1 MVENEEVIQMDTN
14 HRNGNFGAFLLGTIV
29 GGLIATATALLF
41 APQSGE
47 QTQQQIKDRAIT
59 LRTEAEGRIEQ
70 GRQSAEAAV
79 KKARSSV
86 ADLLKQGATALDQRA
101 EDIRAEE

>member
-29 GGLIATATALLF
+29 GGLIATTTTLLF

-47 QTQQQIKDRAIT
+47 QTQQQIKDRAIA
-59 LRTEAEGRIEQ
+59 LRTEAEGKIEQ
-70 GRQSAEAAV
+70 GRQSAGDAV
-79 KKARSSV
+79 KRARSSV
-86 ADLLKQGATALDQRA
+86 ADWLEQGAKVIDKRA
-101 EDIRAEE
+101 EDIRAED

>member
-1 MVENEEVIQMDTN
+1 METN
-14 HRNGNFGAFLLGTIV
+14 HRNGKFGAFLFGTIV
-29 GGLIATATALLF
+29 GGLIATTTALLF

-47 QTQQQIKDRAIT
+47 ETQQQIKDRAAA

-86 ADLLKQGATALDQRA
+86 ADWMKQGATILDRRA
-101 EDIRAEE
+101 EEIRAEG